1 MTLPP
6 DRIGDKG
13 QRFVVKYS
21 RDADAMDDERIL
33 GYAPTRE
40 GAEQMAAAWRLRPS
54 KPFVWIMDRETPV
67 TNEDGDKR

>member
-1 MTLPP
+1 MTLRPE
-6 DRIGDKG
+6 RIGDKG

-21 RDADAMDDERIL
+21 RDADAMDDEHVL

-54 KPFVWIMDRETPV
+54 NPFVWIVDREAPAA
-67 TNEDGDKR
+67 NEEASHD